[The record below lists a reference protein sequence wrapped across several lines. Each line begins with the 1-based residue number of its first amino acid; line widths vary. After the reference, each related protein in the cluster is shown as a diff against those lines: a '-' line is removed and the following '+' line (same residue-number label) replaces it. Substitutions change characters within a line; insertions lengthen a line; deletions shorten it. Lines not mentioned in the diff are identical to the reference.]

1 MSFLKQALG
10 NQMQEDDGVIAL
22 GNPLLEGAPTG
33 HKSKRPDY
41 ESEPPPVTLGED
53 GNYYANDNRWTPGV
67 GWSTIVMDEPVY
79 WVEGGNERSKVDD
92 DQWDYDEFGNVVTKD
107 ADFAANN
114 KAINPGGKWMSE
126 QEIRNRWDS
135 GTGMKNFKKA
145 NPDMSADDY
154 IGFLQETTSLKAQ
167 GIERIGE
174 EGLTQEYADLYSKY
188 GIKTQHTGKDG
199 RVYEF
204 NGSGYTLTVDGVDR
218 NSALLHGLSKGIL
231 AAGIGAGVSG
241 ALSGGLQAK
250 GLGAGLS
257 KGIGGATGNLA
268 GQVATGGDIDFKSAL
283 ASGLMAGFNPGGKL
297 TEYLSNKGLGVVP
310 NNFSGE
316 FVRGATNTA
325 IRDMIVNGDLDVKD
339 ILTQG
344 VIQGGIASVKDFFD
358 DNKFYSIEQQMKKI
372 QDANPDLS
380 EAELFERALEME
392 GTGVSDLGGL
402 VGEGGLLPFI
412 DKVPTTWFNKLIGG
426 GSFDANSI
434 FIGPDGKEYTDT
446 ELLAIEG
453 APDPRDIWSAT
464 ALGGDLDGW
473 THGTVTLENT
483 ALGDLW
489 ESAKDV
495 LPGLQNA
502 SDVFNDSMDALARA
516 QFKDKYGFDP
526 VENPEAA
533 RDVFLYGEI
542 DEVYSFSDNPRGQ
555 AEVIGQL
562 QELEDKYSTGPDWQQ
577 QFSDDATPLY
587 KIIKYVQD
595 SSAAGETSSNII
607 ASLGEIA
614 NQVLPGFDTTIGD
627 AISDGFFEGITTP
640 DSDDDTIELG
650 GEEEID
656 ASLGNEFDDPQL
668 APPPVLPSDDID
680 DVPPELPGDV
690 PPELPPQDDDNRIV
704 LGDVP
709 PELPPELGP
718 PPSSTPVLP
727 GAEPTLP
734 GMFGQSGGDYTPD
747 WGELFGYT
755 TLTPYQKKALKPYK
769 DYIKDAK
776 EQLS

>member
-1 MSFLKQALG
+1 VSELDNNLLKNDTQYDFSPFPHFDMEELYDKAAMRGQSTDAVWDEETGQYYRQTTPPHNEMQLALDG
-10 NQMQEDDGVIAL
+10 LTVEDIQTV
-22 GNPLLEGAPTG
+22 
-33 HKSKRPDY
+33 DY
-41 ESEPPPVTLGED
+41 S
-53 GNYYANDNRWTPGV
+53 
-67 GWSTIVMDEPVY
+67 EPVY
-79 WVEGGNERSKVDD
+79 FVGGGSVEMGEVREKYQLNEDGTMANRSGWMTESELRE
-92 DQWDYDEFGNVVTKD
+92 QWDAKE
-107 ADFAANN
+107 
-114 KAINPGGKWMSE
+114 
-126 QEIRNRWDS
+126 
-135 GTGMKNFKKA
+135 GMGAFKKA
-145 NPDMSADDY
+145 NP
-154 IGFLQETTSLKAQ
+154 SLTFD
-167 GIERIGE
+167 GYMNM
-174 EGLTQEYADLYSKY
+174 L
-188 GIKTQHTGKDG
+188 KDG
-199 RVYEF
+199 TQRWHA
-204 NGSGYTLTVDGVDR
+204 GGGTVDQD
-218 NSALLHGLSKGIL
+218 SFYAQL
-231 AAGIGAGVSG
+231 AADHGVQTVWQNSDG
-241 ALSGGLQAK
+241 DVFNFSGGGYVK
-250 GLGAGLS
+250 SHKVDDHAGPGDYM
-257 KGIGGATGNLA
+257 KMAMAAAIGGVAGPAIGGALA
-268 GQVATGGDIDFKSAL
+268 SSGMSAGLAKGVGAGIANIGGQLVTGGDIDPKSVI

-690 PPELPPQDDDNRIV
+690 PPELPPELPPQDDDNRIV